1 VAYEAWLAQPGQIS
15 TALFLAV
22 ANMAVARPGFTD
34 IRGSWIERLV
44 PSALQPFW
52 RLARLDRPIGTWL
65 LVFPCWWGL
74 ALASYGWPDLPM
86 ACLFAVGAIVMR
98 GAGCTFNDI
107 VDRDF
112 DARVERTRARPLP
125 SGAVTVRGAIIFLL
139 LQLLVGL
146 LILLTFN
153 RFTIAL
159 GVASLAL
166 VFTYPFMKR
175 VTWWPQAFL
184 GLTFNWGVLMGWSA
198 VTGQLTA
205 PALLLYAGAVAW
217 TIGYDTIYAHQDKE
231 DDALIGVHSTA
242 RLFGSESRRWIAFF
256 YALALVG
263 FAAAGAAVA
272 LGWSYWLALVGAGL
286 QLAWQVRGLNIDDPA
301 DCRSRFRSNRWTGW
315 ILLAGIVAGRV
326 IQ

>member
-1 VAYEAWLAQPGQIS
+1 MAYEGWLAQPGQIS
-15 TALFLAV
+15 TALFLAM
-22 ANMAVARPGFTD
+22 ATMAVAPPGFTD
-34 IRGSWIERLV
+34 IRASWIERLV
-44 PSALQPFW
+44 PTALQPFL

-74 ALASYGWPDLPM
+74 ALASYGWPDLSM
-86 ACLFAVGAIVMR
+86 AGLFAIGAIVMR

-125 SGAVTVRGAIIFLL
+125 SGAVTVRAAIIFLL

-159 GVASLAL
+159 GVTSLAL

-198 VTGQLTA
+198 VTGQVAL
-205 PALLLYAGAVAW
+205 PALLLYAGAIAW
-217 TIGYDTIYAHQDKE
+217 TIGYDTIYAQQDKE

-242 RLFGSESRRWIAFF
+242 RLFGTESRRWIAFF
-256 YALALVG
+256 YVLALVG
-263 FAAAGAAVA
+263 FAAAGAAAA
-272 LGWSYWLALVGAGL
+272 LSWPYWLALAGVGL
-286 QLAWQVRGLNIDDPA
+286 QLAWQVRALNIEDPA
-301 DCRSRFRSNRWTGW
+301 DCLSRFRSNRWTGW
-315 ILLAGIVAGRV
+315 ILLAGIVAGRA

>member
-1 VAYEAWLAQPGQIS
+1 
-15 TALFLAV
+15 
-22 ANMAVARPGFTD
+22 
-34 IRGSWIERLV
+34 
-44 PSALQPFW
+44 
-52 RLARLDRPIGTWL
+52 
-65 LVFPCWWGL
+65 
-74 ALASYGWPDLPM
+74 M

-153 RFTIAL
+153 PFTIAL

-198 VTGQLTA
+198 VTG
-205 PALLLYAGAVAW
+205 PAHSAG
-217 TIGYDTIYAHQDKE
+217 T
-231 DDALIGVHSTA
+231 
-242 RLFGSESRRWIAFF
+242 
-256 YALALVG
+256 
-263 FAAAGAAVA
+263 VA
-272 LGWSYWLALVGAGL
+272 LCRRRCL
-286 QLAWQVRGLNIDDPA
+286 DDRLRHHLRP
-301 DCRSRFRSNRWTGW
+301 SGQ
-315 ILLAGIVAGRV
+315 GG
-326 IQ
+326 